1 QLSLTTAY
9 KPNTLATALSQKPYK
24 LTAGNINL
32 GIRYPSRVK
41 VIPGQ
46 KPVREN
52 RNGLNI
58 SILDWV
64 FFGRC
69 LGAKTFLSTQ

>member
-9 KPNTLATALSQKPYK
+9 KPNTLATALSLNRYN

-32 GIRYPSRVK
+32 GIGYPSK
-41 VIPGQ
+41 VNVISGT

-52 RNGLNI
+52 RNGLN
-58 SILDWV
+58 V
-64 FFGRC
+64 FV
-69 LGAKTFLSTQ
+69 LN